1 MVAIIHALFGVV
13 TRAIRSARY
22 SWVILIFSFRVVT
35 GSHHLSVAGSF
46 RIRDQSNARKKSRK
60 RFLAAIMP
68 SKYGATRTLTIR
80 STAVL
85 DLAATSFLAVTRVRN
100 RVPRVVGDGLR
111 DSHGA
116 CTSKCGRKYTTC
128 CHSCE
133 KPCHNGESCPPC
145 DKPCEVR
152 CNHSRCNRRCHE
164 PCSPCAQQ
172 DCRSGCP
179 HTRCT
184 MPCAAPCN
192 WIPCSERCEEKLEC
206 GHQCKSTSL

>member
-1 MVAIIHALFGVV
+1 MVAIIHTLFGVV

-85 DLAATSFLAVTRVRN
+85 NLAATSFLAVTRVRN

-111 DSHGA
+111 ETLMVLVHRNVAGSIPRVATAARSPAITGSHVHLATSPARFVAITRDATDVATSRVRHAHSKIAGRAVPIQGA
-116 CTSKCGRKYTTC
+116 QCPARRRVTGSRAASDARK
-128 CHSCE
+128 
-133 KPCHNGESCPPC
+133 N
-145 DKPCEVR
+145 
-152 CNHSRCNRRCHE
+152 
-164 PCSPCAQQ
+164 
-172 DCRSGCP
+172 
-179 HTRCT
+179 
-184 MPCAAPCN
+184 
-192 WIPCSERCEEKLEC
+192 
-206 GHQCKSTSL
+206 